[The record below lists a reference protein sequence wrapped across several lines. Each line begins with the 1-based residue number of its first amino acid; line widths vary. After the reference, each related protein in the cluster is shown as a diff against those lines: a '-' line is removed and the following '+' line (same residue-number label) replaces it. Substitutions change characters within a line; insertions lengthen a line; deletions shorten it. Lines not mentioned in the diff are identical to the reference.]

1 MNEGRVCPSIDL
13 EFVSRNMGLA
23 CSVPIEL
30 RAGFVR
36 NKHSEL
42 HSNSVLRKRERERER
57 ERELHSCCSV
67 ERCVAVCCFV
77 LQCVTVRNKP
87 SELHSSSAFADYL
100 QKLNEFTTS
109 WVNEFTTS
117 WVNEFTTLGLSGSSN
132 LWFLFHRFPQQ
143 TTLIDGQTRLWVKS
157 HVWVSHVTRM
167 HGSCHTYGQ
176 VDTNQSC
183 YTYESARA
191 RTHTCT
197 HAHTPARQHARTHTQ
212 HTRLVVFGRQGSSK
226 LNELLSHAGTR
237 LRIQVF
243 IYIHHVYIYIY
254 VHTYTYA
261 LYMHKI
267 CVYTIHTWHICTYI
281 CTHTHA
287 HTHTNIHTHTQ
298 TNSQKQL

>member
-197 HAHTPARQHARTHTQ
+197 HASTPARLHAHTTHQARRFWQTGQQQVERTPLARRYAPAHT
-212 HTRLVVFGRQGSSK
+212 S
-226 LNELLSHAGTR
+226 
-237 LRIQVF
+237 
-243 IYIHHVYIYIY
+243 IYIY
-254 VHTYTYA
+254 TSCIYIY
-261 LYMHKI
+261 
-267 CVYTIHTWHICTYI
+267 ICTYI
-281 CTHTHA
+281 YICIIYA
-287 HTHTNIHTHTQ
+287 
-298 TNSQKQL
+298 